1 MKTVSSLAVGTATV
15 LAITASWGSQAVS
28 TAFLR
33 NSEVWVR
40 GPGSADAYQITNDGI
55 GKRLLVLSKGGDR
68 LAFLRDSAAE
78 MADIVVMRTDGSLLN
93 EIHFRPVGEPVSG
106 MRGVEQMEWISQ
118 RRLVLSGSINPS
130 TGEYDVLDAETGAL
144 IKAYGTDG
152 STWVASPDGEH
163 AAYLGFIG
171 HFTPEADRRP
181 RICLDDECGLG
192 PSRGYPK
199 EDVHVDFIT
208 SPEWS
213 PDSSAVAIIA
223 ENYDTHVDSVIVR
236 HVGGKTLDIL
246 APSQAEGSLGV
257 AWNGNVLVLSGTNR
271 RWRLEP
277 GASTFVV
284 VRSADPANAI
294 HRHFAQSPQ
303 QHNLPALEPHATLEP
318 ENRSPTLHGF
328 VFRRFLTT

>member
-93 EIHFRPVGEPVSG
+93 EIHFRPVGEAVSG

-118 RRLVLSGSINPS
+118 RRLVVSGSINPS

-213 PDSSAVAIIA
+213 PDSRAVAIAA
-223 ENYDTHVDSVIVR
+223 ENYETHVRSVIVR
-236 HVGGKTLDIL
+236 HLGGATVDIPFPQQAAGNPDMKWDGRSLIFSCAGGSWRLDPGAYRFAEVQVGGRK
-246 APSQAEGSLGV
+246 
-257 AWNGNVLVLSGTNR
+257 N
-271 RWRLEP
+271 
-277 GASTFVV
+277 
-284 VRSADPANAI
+284 
-294 HRHFAQSPQ
+294 
-303 QHNLPALEPHATLEP
+303 
-318 ENRSPTLHGF
+318 
-328 VFRRFLTT
+328 

>member
-1 MKTVSSLAVGTATV
+1 
-15 LAITASWGSQAVS
+15 
-28 TAFLR
+28 
-33 NSEVWVR
+33 
-40 GPGSADAYQITNDGI
+40 
-55 GKRLLVLSKGGDR
+55 
-68 LAFLRDSAAE
+68 
-78 MADIVVMRTDGSLLN
+78 MADIVVMHTNGSLLN
-93 EIHFRPVGEPVSG
+93 EIHFRPIGEAVSG
-106 MRGVEQMEWISQ
+106 MRGVEHMEWISE
-118 RRLVLSGSINPS
+118 RRLVAAGSINPS
-130 TGEYDVLDAETGAL
+130 TCEYAVIDVETGKQVAGNL
-144 IKAYGTDG
+144 VDG
-152 STWVASPDGEH
+152 FTWVASPDGEH

-192 PSRGYPK
+192 PPRGYPT
-199 EDVHVDFIT
+199 EDLHANFIT